1 LNEKNMDVVW
11 DVPFMSGTTLGDRCS
26 QYRGLAV
33 EFNSCLN
40 LSDPQFVTS
49 TKPRTQV
56 NPSAAPFKSR
66 FGSQPH
72 QPFAGV
78 RPAPAHASGPSSATA
93 PTTAVASNKSVH
105 IMTNPNRGAGIGSR
119 GGRGG
124 GGFSASAGPAN
135 HSRGP
140 SDGYAPN
147 AAANGNGY
155 PHTPSTATN
164 GAPPRGRGR
173 GAGFGAGF
181 RGRGG
186 GFPAATSFDRGRGRG
201 FRGRGR
207 GLAPQVQA
215 QMSPSS

>member
-1 LNEKNMDVVW
+1 MKGIPRQAVLKPSHAMYRLQGQRFSLGDRMTMVMDSGAVPLAAKGVVLGLNEKNMDVVW

-40 LSDPQFVTS
+40 LSDPQFVKS

-56 NPSAAPFKSR
+56 NPSSNLGLVRSR
-66 FGSQPH
+66 ISLSL
-72 QPFAGV
+72 V
-78 RPAPAHASGPSSATA
+78 RPAPASATA
-93 PTTAVASNKSVH
+93 PTTVVASNKSVH
-105 IMTNPNRGAGIGSR
+105 IMTNPNRGLR

-147 AAANGNGY
+147 AAANGNGH

-164 GAPPRGRGR
+164 GAPPRDWRWWMDHG
-173 GAGFGAGF
+173 
-181 RGRGG
+181 
-186 GFPAATSFDRGRGRG
+186 
-201 FRGRGR
+201 
-207 GLAPQVQA
+207 
-215 QMSPSS
+215 